1 MGYLLL
7 IVAIAVSV
15 LVDFGSHSSAA
26 ARNRAGYALPARQDI
41 YCLQGRAWGGY
52 PGTCQFS
59 THNQCKATASGAGG
73 YCGINPVYAFAQ
85 HRWQSR

>member
-1 MGYLLL
+1 MRYLLF

-15 LVDFGSHSSAA
+15 LVSFGSHSTAA
-26 ARNRAGYALPARQDI
+26 ARDRAGYALPARQDI

-59 THNQCKATASGAGG
+59 TYSQCMASASGTGG
-73 YCGINPVYAFAQ
+73 YCNINPVYAFAQ
-85 HRWQSR
+85 RWWQSR